1 MALASA
7 PTTLFSGLMLSCA
20 LARSP
25 VTIAVA
31 LAIIAACTRAASI
44 QEPQRNQIDE
54 ALSLELNAA
63 RDADGTD
70 RAVRAGS
77 EADAAASGDAMVN
90 WARVRMRELQQQ
102 REQEASAPASHSA
115 SNSHENLDFRSYST
129 PDSVSVA
136 SPEDIRNLFY
146 SDASRAEVTPPS
158 HSPTRYYCNTLRS
171 LTCCEVSSPLYR
183 AVLALALTCAQVT
196 TLLPPPPAARCC
208 R

>member
-1 MALASA
+1 
-7 PTTLFSGLMLSCA
+7 MLPCA

-25 VTIAVA
+25 VAIAVA
-31 LAIIAACTRAASI
+31 LAVIAACTRAASI
-44 QEPQRNQIDE
+44 QEAGSIQEPQLNHIDE
-54 ALSLELNAA
+54 ALSLELDAA
-63 RDADGTD
+63 SDADGTN
-70 RAVRAGS
+70 RALHAGS